1 MNNGSAPKLVTTISM
16 VPIAQ
21 WIARWTSNPEVV
33 GSNPTGDDVFA
44 SDVHSTILFYLRLT
58 SKNQISE
65 TSH

>member
-33 GSNPTGDDVFA
+33 GSNPTGDYVFA
-44 SDVHSTILFYLRLT
+44 SGFPSAILILFT
-58 SKNQISE
+58 NNF
-65 TSH
+65 